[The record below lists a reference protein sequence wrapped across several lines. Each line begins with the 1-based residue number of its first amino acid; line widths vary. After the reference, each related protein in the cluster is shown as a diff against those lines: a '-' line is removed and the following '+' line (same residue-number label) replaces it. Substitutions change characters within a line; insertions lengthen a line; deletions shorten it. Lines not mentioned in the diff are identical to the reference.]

1 MPFTKLHRS
10 LLGALS
16 CGSSMRRCCSPRA
29 IKMRDLFEAADNDK
43 PLIEQ
48 PAREQA
54 IVGLEG
60 MSRFR
65 GEKTFVIEREG

>member
-1 MPFTKLHRS
+1 
-10 LLGALS
+10 
-16 CGSSMRRCCSPRA
+16 
-29 IKMRDLFEAADNDK
+29 MRDLFEASDNDK

-48 PAREQA
+48 PACEQA